1 MQSLSY
7 VKYPLW
13 TAWQFVVAP
22 GRAVRNTGIVLA
34 AFYRTVVIGR
44 RALQVLKRHAGGT
57 DGGADRSW
65 SDATRGRYIWRVAH
79 KFWAR
84 WILDVGRVRMT
95 IVGYDRVDWRQPCV
109 VVANHQST
117 IDILALIAILQDGRF
132 VAKREVL
139 RYPVLGA
146 AARFGAQIV
155 IDRADHV
162 QAMAAIRAGMR
173 QWPRCHIVF
182 FPEGTRTRTGQL
194 GPFRRG
200 AFAVARETGL
210 AIVPVAI
217 SGTFA
222 ALAKGSLLRLGRRPA
237 IRVEFGAPIDGGA
250 ATPQDVP
257 QLAAFVRERIA
268 GMLAH
273 PAPAVSPPAL
283 DARTSSSAPCA

>member
-7 VKYPLW
+7 LKYPFW

-22 GRAVRNTGIVLA
+22 CRALRNTGVVLV
-34 AFYRTVVIGR
+34 AFHRTVVIGR
-44 RALQVLKRHAGGT
+44 RALRVLKRHTGGT
-57 DGGADRSW
+57 PGGAGRSW

-84 WILDVGRVRMT
+84 WILDVGGVGMT
-95 IVGYDRVDWRQPCV
+95 IVGYERVDWRQPCV

-117 IDILALIAILQDGRF
+117 IDILALIAILPDGRF
-132 VAKREVL
+132 VAKREIL
-139 RYPVLGA
+139 HYPVLGA
-146 AARFGAQIV
+146 AARYGAQIV
-155 IDRADHV
+155 IDRSDHV

-194 GPFRRG
+194 GAFRRG
-200 AFAVARETGL
+200 AFAAARETGL

-222 ALAKGSLLRLGRRPA
+222 ALAKGSLLRLSRRPA
-237 IRVEFGAPIDGGA
+237 IRIEFGAPIHGGA
-250 ATPQDVP
+250 AMPQDVP
-257 QLAAFVRERIA
+257 QLAVYVRERIA
-268 GMLAH
+268 AMLAAAAAAPR
-273 PAPAVSPPAL
+273 PAA
-283 DARTSSSAPCA
+283 